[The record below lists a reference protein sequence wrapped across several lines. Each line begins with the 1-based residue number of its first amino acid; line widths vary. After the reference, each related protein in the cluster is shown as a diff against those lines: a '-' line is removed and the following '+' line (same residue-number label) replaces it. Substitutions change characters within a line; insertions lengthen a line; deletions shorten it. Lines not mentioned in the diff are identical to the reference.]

1 MSNEVLTGTVVK
13 AVGGVFTVK
22 SDRGRFLCFSPK
34 KLRYRSFDV
43 TVGDKVEFCDLGRG
57 KGVILQVLPRKN
69 LLMRPEVANVDVCLL
84 VLASVPKPDL
94 YLADKVLVNCFRQ
107 GIEPVIVVNKMDI
120 DDGTAAEIAKN
131 YDTICDIVTLSAIN
145 GEGCEALESIC
156 EENGVLC
163 GAVGGGQDL
172 HTQRIAAWAC
182 PKNGRH
188 ISKERQRHAH
198 HEAYVAA
205 RGFWRTYCRH
215 LRLFP
220 VRRRR
225 GRGKFAAVSGR
236 LYEVCALMQVFFLYA
251 HRRAG
256 LRRKAGC
263 AEGRYLQGKVREV
276 RRGVQRTFTGGKT
289 QILR

>member
-22 SDRGRFLCFSPK
+22 SDRGRFVCFSPK

-43 TVGDKVEFCDLGRG
+43 TVGDKVEFCDLSRG

-131 YDTICDIVTLSAIN
+131 YDTICDIVALSALN
-145 GEGCEALESIC
+145 GEGCEALEKYLRGKTACFAGQS
-156 EENGVLC
+156 
-163 GAVGGGQDL
+163 AVGKTSILNALLPGLAQKTGGISQKSGRGTHTTRHTSL
-172 HTQRIAAWAC
+172 HEAFGGLIADTCGFSLCAADVDAASLRLYLDDFMKYAPSC
-182 PKNGRH
+182 RFSSCTHTAEPDCAVKQAVQIGD
-188 ISKERQRHAH
+188 ICKERYER
-198 HEAYVAA
+198 YVEE
-205 RGFWRTYCRH
+205 YNE
-215 LRLFP
+215 LL
-220 VRRRR
+220 
-225 GRGKFAAVSGR
+225 
-236 LYEVCALMQVFFLYA
+236 Q
-251 HRRAG
+251 
-256 LRRKAGC
+256 
-263 AEGRYLQGKVREV
+263 AEKHKY
-276 RRGVQRTFTGGKT
+276 
-289 QILR
+289 